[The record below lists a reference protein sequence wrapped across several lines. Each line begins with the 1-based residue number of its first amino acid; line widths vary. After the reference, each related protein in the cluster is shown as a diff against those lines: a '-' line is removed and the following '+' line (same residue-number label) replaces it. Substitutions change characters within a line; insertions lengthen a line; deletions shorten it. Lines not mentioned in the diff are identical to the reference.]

1 MKEEMLG
8 LHHVTA
14 IAGNARRNFDFYSK
28 VLGLRLVKKTVN
40 FDDPYTY
47 HFYYGDQAGSPGT
60 ILTFFPWEG
69 IPWGTRG
76 TGTASGI
83 SYSVPEGSFDF
94 WTGRFDRNDVTYS
107 KPVERFGEPVLAF
120 QDPDGLRL
128 ELVVARVKDN
138 RPPWTT
144 PEVTPAAAT
153 RGLHSVTLTLA
164 DTKATADVLTGL
176 FGYKPVGQEGNRY
189 RFATPAVEN
198 ASVVDLVE
206 VPGARPGRVAG
217 GSVHHV
223 AFRVKDRA
231 AQQSFRERI
240 LAAGLDVTDQIDR
253 NYFYSVYFREP
264 GGVLFEIA
272 TDEPGFTVDEPLDE
286 LGRHLRLPAQYEMHR
301 SQIEGQLP
309 LLG

>member
-1 MKEEMLG
+1 MKEQMLG

-47 HFYYGDQAGSPGT
+47 HFYYGDEAGSPGT

-69 IPWGTRG
+69 ISPGTRG
-76 TGTASGI
+76 TGMASGTA
-83 SYSVPEGSFDF
+83 YSVPEGSFDF
-94 WTGRFDRNDVTYS
+94 WTDRFARYDVTHA
-107 KPVERFGEPVLAF
+107 KPGERFGEPFLSF

-138 RPPWTT
+138 RTPWTT
-144 PEVTPAAAT
+144 PEVTADAAT
-153 RGLHSVTLTLA
+153 RGFHSVTLTLA
-164 DTKATADVLTGL
+164 DPAATADVLTGL
-176 FGYKPVGQEGNRY
+176 LGYAPVGQEGNRY
-189 RFATPAVEN
+189 RFASPAVEN
-198 ASVVDLVE
+198 AAIVDLVA
-206 VPGARPGRVAG
+206 VPGGRPGRAAG

-231 AQQSFRERI
+231 AQQAFRERI
-240 LAAGLDVTDQIDR
+240 VAAGLDVTEQIDR

-301 SQIEGQLP
+301 SRIEGQLP
-309 LLG
+309 LIG